1 MDDKNKKV
9 NKFKF
14 VDSSDD
20 VSLSDNQ
27 FNKKNEDL
35 TKDNEINNDNN
46 YVKSE
51 NNSYFN
57 YYFIY
62 RSILCIICSIS
73 F

>member
-27 FNKKNEDL
+27 FNKKNEDF

-46 YVKSE
+46 QVKSE
-51 NNSYFN
+51 NK
-57 YYFIY
+57 
-62 RSILCIICSIS
+62 R
-73 F
+73 